1 MFRILAAVA
10 GRLDV
15 VMQIPLHTTS
25 SAEDYA
31 ATQEWRDVRLERCP
45 LHPLGGCAF
54 ARHGSYARVAPNAMR
69 IARWYCPQGHRTFSL
84 LPDFLAARMPGLLS
98 AVEQAVATAES
109 SRSLQ
114 VAADQL
120 RSDAV
125 TLPSAMRWLR
135 RRVRA
140 IHEALKSTCGLLP
153 ELSNSDRPSVLALR
167 VHLGEDQVLL
177 WLRRT
182 LAANALVTINAP
194 LGLRASRSVANV
206 RCNAGQHEE
215 GHDSVMRARYVGA
228 STKPEPPCDASPR
241 DRTQRNRYRRRR
253 RSSALGVPIA
263 V

>member
-15 VMQIPLHTTS
+15 VMQIPLHTAS
-25 SAEDYA
+25 SAEDYVA
-31 ATQEWRDVRLERCP
+31 KQEWRDVRLECCP

-54 ARHGSYARVAPNAMR
+54 ARHGSYARVVPNAMR
-69 IARWYCPQGHRTFSL
+69 IARWYCPQGHQTFSL

-98 AVEQAVATAES
+98 AVEQAVATAEA
-109 SRSLQ
+109 SRGLE

-140 IHEALKSTCGLLP
+140 VYQALKPACGLIP
-153 ELSNSDRPSVLALR
+153 ELPKSDRPSVLALR
-167 VHLGEDQVLL
+167 VHLGVDQVLL

-182 LAANALVTINAP
+182 LAANALVTISAP
-194 LGLRASRSVANV
+194 LGLRAYRSVANV
-206 RCNAGQHEE
+206 RCDAGQHEV
-215 GHDSVMRARYVGA
+215 GPDGVMGARYVGA
-228 STKPEPPCDASPR
+228 NTKPEPPCDTSPR
-241 DRTQRNRYRRRR
+241 DRTKPKRYRRRQ
-253 RSSALGVPIA
+253 RSSAPGVPIA